1 MVPCH
6 VSLKAI
12 AICAIHSIKGG
23 GVSSLIWG
31 IFLPSFCQS
40 SISLH
45 SKTAPLPI
53 CNSLRK
59 MSLLNAITSA
69 VGGQFLI
76 PLPEASVI
84 NIWTASTSEHS
95 SSPTLLSSLETH
107 AQKCQLSKWCWLH
120 SLMKRE
126 GRERDFSEEQTQQHK
141 IIGKRT
147 SLSAPPPSN
156 KFLLTALHAIISIQQ
171 H

>member
-1 MVPCH
+1 M
-6 VSLKAI
+6 

-40 SISLH
+40 SVSLH

-53 CNSLRK
+53 CKSLRK
-59 MSLLNAITSA
+59 MPLLNAITSA

-84 NIWTASTSEHS
+84 NIWTASTSERS
-95 SSPTLLSSLETH
+95 SSPTSHSSLETH
-107 AQKCQLSKWCWLH
+107 TQKCQLSKWCWLH

-126 GRERDFSEEQTQQHK
+126 GRERDFSEEQTQYK

-147 SLSAPPPSN
+147 SLSALPPSN